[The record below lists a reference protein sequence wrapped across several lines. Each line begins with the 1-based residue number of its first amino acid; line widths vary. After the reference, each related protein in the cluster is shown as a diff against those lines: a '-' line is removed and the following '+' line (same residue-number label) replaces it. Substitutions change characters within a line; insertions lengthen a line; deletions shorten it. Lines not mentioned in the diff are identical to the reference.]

1 MLQPSAAAR
10 KSAGA
15 QHEQLLPQLGDSD
28 QLLGSVRTKLS
39 NALINNVVAEAK
51 PVDFNPQVWQA
62 LVRILAE
69 YTSRTYTSIMPLMS
83 VRIYMA
89 MH

>member
-1 MLQPSAAAR
+1 M
-10 KSAGA
+10 
-15 QHEQLLPQLGDSD
+15 PQLGVSD
-28 QLLGSVRTKLS
+28 ELLGSVRTKLS